1 MKIGILTHYTVN
13 NQGAQL
19 QLAAMCEF
27 LQQLGHTPVVLTY
40 EKNFDF
46 DRGEQKKE
54 LWIILRAALLCKELS
69 P

>member
-27 LQQLGHTPVVLTY
+27 LRQLGHTPVVLTY
-40 EKNFDF
+40 EKNLILIVVS
-46 DRGEQKKE
+46 KKRTPDHSSRC
-54 LWIILRAALLCKELS
+54 LIM
-69 P
+69 